1 MALYSDPYEACT
13 HKLNILKRIIAYGF
27 NYNILS
33 QFIKDKPF
41 CGDSYMNNGEKRLIH
56 VVRRISNLECGTFG
70 NISDDLGYI
79 EDLENQP
86 PMIKMAYAYAR
97 RTVAAGLFYQGWFHY
112 DAFRHVCTVFYG
124 LQLTTGQSVQFQE
137 DAAKQAEE
145 LLLSCDRRFNNR
157 FIKLLNTMA
166 ISNQNELDP
175 VFQYPRRDFEETMN
189 ILLDLMR
196 RYGN

>member
-1 MALYSDPYEACT
+1 M
-13 HKLNILKRIIAYGF
+13 
-27 NYNILS
+27 
-33 QFIKDKPF
+33 
-41 CGDSYMNNGEKRLIH
+41 
-56 VVRRISNLECGTFG
+56 
-70 NISDDLGYI
+70 
-79 EDLENQP
+79 
-86 PMIKMAYAYAR
+86 
-97 RTVAAGLFYQGWFHY
+97 
-112 DAFRHVCTVFYG
+112 
-124 LQLTTGQSVQFQE
+124 QFQE

-145 LLLSCDRRFNNR
+145 LLLSYDRRFNNR

>member
-1 MALYSDPYEACT
+1 MAYTVQQIKAALKLYDR
-13 HKLNILKRIIAYGF
+13 LK
-27 NYNILS
+27 
-33 QFIKDKPF
+33 K
-41 CGDSYMNNGEKRLIH
+41 
-56 VVRRISNLECGTFG
+56 VVPTVRQ
-70 NISDDLGYI
+70 LGYI

-145 LLLSCDRRFNNR
+145 LLLSYDRRFNNR